1 MKHGKNNVPHL
12 SFTWF
17 LMMRRMLMYKGVL
30 RWIRDR
36 RAHGEFRVLCGK
48 KAYGLHF
55 FDTLIPGGVL
65 PGQRERGAYICAYAF
80 ENTRSWLPCSSR
92 GLKM

>member
-36 RAHGEFRVLCGK
+36 RAHGEFRVPCGK
-48 KAYGLHF
+48 KRMVCTF
-55 FDTLIPGGVL
+55 PDTLIHGGVS

-80 ENTRSWLPCSSR
+80 ETTRS
-92 GLKM
+92 